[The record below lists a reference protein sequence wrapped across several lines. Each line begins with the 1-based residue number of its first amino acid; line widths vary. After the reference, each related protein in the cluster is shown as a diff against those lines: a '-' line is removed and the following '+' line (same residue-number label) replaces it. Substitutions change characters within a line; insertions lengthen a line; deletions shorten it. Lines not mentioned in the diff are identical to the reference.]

1 MTGLQSFW
9 NFYRAPAEC
18 IYVRRSEY
26 VKQGVMPD
34 KAEPRDE
41 ELLRCM
47 TAGNEDAF
55 RSFYLRHQRS
65 IYRFALHMT
74 GRPESAEE
82 VVQEAFMT
90 LIRES
95 AKFDPARGTPQAFL
109 FGIARNHVRRLAE
122 SDGRYVPLA
131 DDELQVRAG
140 QAALSYGLGESLSD
154 ELARAEIVDRVRR
167 SVLALPAHYRE
178 AVTLCDLQ
186 GFDYAAAAK
195 ALDCPIGTI
204 RSRLARAREM
214 LTAKLRP
221 ATAAVKK
228 PSTAARGAR

>member
-1 MTGLQSFW
+1 MHIRKAQ
-9 NFYRAPAEC
+9 R
-18 IYVRRSEY
+18 I

-34 KAEPRDE
+34 QAEPRDE
-41 ELLRCM
+41 ELLRRM
-47 TAGNEDAF
+47 KAGDDESFRAF
-55 RSFYLRHQRS
+55 YSRHQRP

-90 LIRES
+90 LIREC

-122 SDGRYVPLA
+122 SDGRFVPLA

-140 QAALSYGLGESLSD
+140 HASLSYGLGESLSD
-154 ELARAEIVDRVRR
+154 DLARAEIIDRVRR
-167 SVLALPAHYRE
+167 AVVALPAHYRE

-204 RSRLARAREM
+204 RSRLARAREIL
-214 LTAKLRP
+214 LTKLRP
-221 ATAAVKK
+221 VPVALKK
-228 PSTAARGAR
+228 PSTAAGGAR